1 MKKSIF
7 AILKEK
13 LQGVGETKK
22 HLFAVYSLQI
32 VFVLLGFLIN
42 LLIARFFGKEV
53 FGEYSYFFS
62 LGIILSTFASLGI
75 YKFISTHKFSESVK
89 LYLQSVP
96 VLIASSLVFG
106 FLGAFV
112 PQWLNLNPRISYFVI
127 IVVAYVVFRTL
138 FLSKISPLRAAHKFV
153 QSNVISLFS
162 RVFFLLFIVLGW
174 LYDLKILLFVG
185 LPISFLLLLLYPIP
199 FYRKQ
204 ETKGLDS
211 GLGSNSGLFS
221 SLSFGLN
228 EGIFSVLIFSS
239 FVFLLQDLSFLLL
252 FHIDRLSIEYILGSV
267 VLGEFNAISTFTNVI
282 RISSGI
288 FPLVLIPLAA
298 SKRYKIRKSL
308 FSLLLFLVPFCAVVL
323 FATPIL
329 LPLFFGSAFQAP
341 FSLTLALVVS
351 SLLLVVYSF
360 LSSLFLGRKC
370 EKKFVRKVLLWD
382 FALSF
387 IGNIGL
393 NIWFIMAFGVIGAP
407 IATAVVLILKSGLIL
422 WAFEHS
428 KRNNLLASDIQ
439 AKEVEAVES

>member
-1 MKKSIF
+1 M
-7 AILKEK
+7 
-13 LQGVGETKK
+13 
-22 HLFAVYSLQI
+22 
-32 VFVLLGFLIN
+32 
-42 LLIARFFGKEV
+42 
-53 FGEYSYFFS
+53 
-62 LGIILSTFASLGI
+62 
-75 YKFISTHKFSESVK
+75 
-89 LYLQSVP
+89 
-96 VLIASSLVFG
+96 
-106 FLGAFV
+106 
-112 PQWLNLNPRISYFVI
+112 
-127 IVVAYVVFRTL
+127 
-138 FLSKISPLRAAHKFV
+138 
-153 QSNVISLFS
+153 
-162 RVFFLLFIVLGW
+162 
-174 LYDLKILLFVG
+174 
-185 LPISFLLLLLYPIP
+185 
-199 FYRKQ
+199 
-204 ETKGLDS
+204 DS